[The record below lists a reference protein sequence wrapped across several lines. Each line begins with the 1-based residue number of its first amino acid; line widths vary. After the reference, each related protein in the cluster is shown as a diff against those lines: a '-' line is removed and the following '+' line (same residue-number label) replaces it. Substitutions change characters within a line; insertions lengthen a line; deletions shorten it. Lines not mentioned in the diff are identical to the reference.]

1 MEHFLPENSGAV
13 TSAKNFQNNSIP
25 LNPIINGNII
35 PMGWVKFVQY
45 YITTKLIFHE
55 LYPLISL

>member
-25 LNPIINGNII
+25 LNPIINGKII

-45 YITTKLIFHE
+45 YITTKFIFHE
-55 LYPLISL
+55 LYSLISL

>member
-25 LNPIINGNII
+25 LNPKNGNNPNGVGEICTI
-35 PMGWVKFVQY
+35 LY
-45 YITTKLIFHE
+45 YYKTHF
-55 LYPLISL
+55 S